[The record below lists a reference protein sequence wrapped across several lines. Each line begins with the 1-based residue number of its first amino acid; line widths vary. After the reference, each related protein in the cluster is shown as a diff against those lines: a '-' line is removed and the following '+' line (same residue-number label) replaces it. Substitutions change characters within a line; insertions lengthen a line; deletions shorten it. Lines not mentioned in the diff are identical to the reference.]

1 MLDRLAICDEC
12 QAAIIAGTVQNDPVL
27 SSHLK
32 NCEEC
37 QSFAAFYSE
46 MLAVEPAVDKVD
58 FPEFSELK
66 ALADQRKESSS
77 RFLRLFVVPVSAAAA
92 LVLAIGG
99 VFFQMHLTK
108 TPAKPTVVALRTAVP
123 VGEKDVKESADIA
136 TGEDAL
142 PDYLSN
148 IFADSE
154 AFAAALEE
162 HTVTLAWD
170 QTSNREMQWR
180 NSMSAAS
187 SNDNWSI
194 DYFNPYNE
202 E

>member
-1 MLDRLAICDEC
+1 MEQRLAICDEC

-108 TPAKPTVVALRTAVP
+108 TPAKPMVVAPRTAVP
-123 VGEKDVKESADIA
+123 VGEKAVKESADLA
-136 TGEDAL
+136 GEDVL
-142 PDYLSN
+142 PEELSN

-170 QTSNREMQWR
+170 QTSSREMQWR
-180 NSMSAAS
+180 NSMSAAG